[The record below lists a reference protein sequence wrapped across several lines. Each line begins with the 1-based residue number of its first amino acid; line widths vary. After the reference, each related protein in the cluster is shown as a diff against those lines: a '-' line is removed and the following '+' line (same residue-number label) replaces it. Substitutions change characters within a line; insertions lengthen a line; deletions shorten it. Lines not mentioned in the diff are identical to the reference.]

1 MRILLDENLPRRTV
15 GLLQSAGHDV
25 VSVLEVARGISDE
38 EVLDYAVREGRILV
52 TLDTDFGRLIYDR
65 DYRLPPPPGLIL
77 FRIAGVPSE
86 SRPDYVADVIEG
98 QTEWVGFFW
107 VVGSQN
113 IRPRPFPAQ

>member
-1 MRILLDENLPRRTV
+1 MNILLDENLPRRTV
-15 GLLQSAGHDV
+15 VLLQSAGHDV

-65 DYRLPPPPGLIL
+65 DYRLLPPPGLIL

-86 SRPDYVADVIEG
+86 SRPDYVADVIAG
-98 QTEWVGFFW
+98 QTEWVGSFW
-107 VVGSQN
+107 VVSLQN